1 MSKITS
7 VHTSISENKYR
18 SKITAGVHMLIA
30 DEPVNEGGL
39 DLGPTPIQLWAGS
52 LGSCTTI
59 TLRMYADRKGW
70 PLQGA
75 DVNVT
80 IDRTTT
86 QASIQ
91 RNIRLHGPLDETQ
104 RARLMQVADA
114 CPVHKMLSAT
124 IAITTVEQF

>member
-7 VHTSISENKYR
+7 VHTSISEEKYH
-18 SKITAGVHMLIA
+18 SKISAGAHVLIA
-30 DEPVNEGGL
+30 DEPANEGGA
-39 DLGPTPIQLWAGS
+39 DLGPTPIQLLAGS

-114 CPVHKMLSAT
+114 CPVHKMLSAA
-124 IAITTVEQF
+124 IAITTVEQV

>member
-1 MSKITS
+1 MSKVTS
-7 VHTSISENKYR
+7 VHTSISEEKYR
-18 SKITAGVHMLIA
+18 SKIAAGAHVLIA
-30 DEPVNEGGL
+30 DEPVNEGGA
-39 DLGPTPIQLWAGS
+39 DLGLTPIQLLAGS

-75 DVNVT
+75 DVDVT

-114 CPVHKMLSAT
+114 CPVHKMLSAA
-124 IAITTVEQF
+124 IAITTVEQV

>member
-1 MSKITS
+1 
-7 VHTSISENKYR
+7 
-18 SKITAGVHMLIA
+18 
-30 DEPVNEGGL
+30 
-39 DLGPTPIQLWAGS
+39 
-52 LGSCTTI
+52 
-59 TLRMYADRKGW
+59 
-70 PLQGA
+70 LQGA

>member
-7 VHTSISENKYR
+7 VHTSISEDKYR
-18 SKITAGVHMLIA
+18 SKIAAGAHVLIA
-30 DEPVNEGGL
+30 DEPVNAGGL
-39 DLGPTPIQLWAGS
+39 DLGPTPIQLLAGS

-114 CPVHKMLSAT
+114 CPVHKMLSAA
-124 IAITTVEQF
+124 IAITTVEQI

>member
-39 DLGPTPIQLWAGS
+39 DLGPTPIQLLAGS

-59 TLRMYADRKGW
+59 ALRMYADRKGW

>member
-39 DLGPTPIQLWAGS
+39 DLGPTPIQLLAGS

>member
-39 DLGPTPIQLWAGS
+39 DLGPTPIQLLAGS

-59 TLRMYADRKGW
+59 TLRMYADRKSW

>member
-7 VHTSISENKYR
+7 VHTSISEEKYR
-18 SKITAGVHMLIA
+18 SKIAAGAHVLIA
-30 DEPVNEGGL
+30 DEPVNEGGA
-39 DLGPTPIQLWAGS
+39 DLGLTPIQLLAGS

-75 DVNVT
+75 DVDVT

-114 CPVHKMLSAT
+114 CPVHKMLSAA
-124 IAITTVEQF
+124 IAITTVEQV

>member
-39 DLGPTPIQLWAGS
+39 DLGPTPIQLLAGS

-91 RNIRLHGPLDETQ
+91 RNIRIHGPLDETQ

>member
-7 VHTSISENKYR
+7 VHTSISEEKYH
-18 SKITAGVHMLIA
+18 SKIASGAHVLIA
-30 DEPVNEGGL
+30 DEPANEGGA
-39 DLGPTPIQLWAGS
+39 DLGPTPIQLLAGS

-75 DVNVT
+75 DVDVT

-91 RNIRLHGPLDETQ
+91 RKIRLHGPLDETQ

-114 CPVHKMLSAT
+114 CPVHKMLSAA

>member
-7 VHTSISENKYR
+7 VHTSISEEKYH
-18 SKITAGVHMLIA
+18 SKIAAGAHVLIA
-30 DEPVNEGGL
+30 DEPANEGGA
-39 DLGPTPIQLWAGS
+39 DLGPTPIQLLAGS

-75 DVNVT
+75 DVDVT

-91 RNIRLHGPLDETQ
+91 RKIRLHGPLDETQ

-114 CPVHKMLSAT
+114 CPVHKMLSAA
-124 IAITTVEQF
+124 IAINTVEQF

>member
-7 VHTSISENKYR
+7 VHTSISEEKYY
-18 SKITAGVHMLIA
+18 SKIAAGAHVLIA
-30 DEPVNEGGL
+30 DEPANEGGA
-39 DLGPTPIQLWAGS
+39 DLGPTPIQLLAGS

-75 DVNVT
+75 DGDVT

-91 RNIRLHGPLDETQ
+91 RKIRLHGPLDETQ

-114 CPVHKMLSAT
+114 CPVHKMLSAA

>member
-7 VHTSISENKYR
+7 VHTSISEEKYH
-18 SKITAGVHMLIA
+18 SKILAGAHVLIA
-30 DEPVNEGGL
+30 DEPANEGGA
-39 DLGPTPIQLWAGS
+39 DLGPTPIQLLAGS

-75 DVNVT
+75 DVEVT

-91 RNIRLHGPLDETQ
+91 RKIRLHGPLDETQ

-114 CPVHKMLSAT
+114 CPVHKMLSAA